1 MRMRCIV
8 ASVRGR
14 AKAGLS
20 MENGMLVGRK
30 RTTTEML
37 VLRKNVTGFLIRLEI
52 MAPAGDVAQ

>member
-1 MRMRCIV
+1 
-8 ASVRGR
+8 
-14 AKAGLS
+14 

-30 RTTTEML
+30 RTTTERL